1 MGKYRALGQLLMANP
16 IFVKQLRQPRP
27 SRLTDLTRAHPR
39 SYVEAVMSGEDQD
52 GFSKRLGL
60 PFDKAVARRAS
71 LAAAGSLAAC
81 HAAIM
86 HGLAFNAAGGSHH
99 ADAAGGR
106 GFCTFNDA
114 AIGAL
119 GVMSAHPNMRVTI
132 FDLDVHQGDG
142 TADMLAHHERA
153 TTISLHCEANYP
165 HPKSRSTHDLSLP
178 PGVGDEAYLAKLE
191 EALDLLTASR
201 PDLVIYNAGVDVHVD
216 DRLGRLC
223 VTDRGLRMRE
233 ARVLRHVITHQ
244 LPTAIVMGGGYGHDD
259 MAIARR
265 HFMVFEEAYRLV
277 ACKSD

>member
-114 AIGAL
+114 AIAAL
-119 GVMSAHPNMRVTI
+119 SIMEENPSMRVSI

-142 TADMLAHHERA
+142 TADMLRYHDRA
-153 TTISLHCEANYP
+153 TTISLHCADNYP
-165 HPKSRSTHDLSLP
+165 HPKTRSDHDLALAK
-178 PGVGDEAYLAKLE
+178 GAGDGTYLDKLDEALG
-191 EALDLLTASR
+191 LLCDSK
-201 PDLVIYNAGVDVHVD
+201 PDLVIYNAGVDVHQD
-216 DRLGRLC
+216 DRLGRLAL
-223 VTDRGLRMRE
+223 TDQGLRQRE
-233 ARVLRHVITHQ
+233 ARVLGQVMKEN
-244 LPTAIVMGGGYGHDD
+244 LPTAVVMGGGYGDDD

-265 HFMVFEEAYRLV
+265 HLMVFEEGYRLL
-277 ACKSD
+277 AANRD